1 VVDDLFTEAVTVL
14 RANDRQGITTAAPQL
29 YPHQWSWDA
38 AFNAMGIA
46 QFDLPRA
53 ILELT
58 NLLRGQWGNGMI
70 PHIVFSSAEG
80 YFPGPTRWQSPRS
93 VHAPTEVAT
102 SGITQPPVHAIA
114 LDLIT
119 RTVKKD
125 DKRAWWE
132 FLGTTFDSWF
142 AFHKWIYTARML
154 EGERLV
160 TLFHSWESGM
170 DNSPRWDE
178 AYQRVVVGDLE
189 PFTRLDL
196 DHVTDPAQ
204 RPSDEEYRKY
214 LWIVQQLR
222 EVAYDDAAAHD
233 VSPFAVGDVFFTAI
247 FSFANQVLA
256 RLGRDLG
263 RRSQV
268 RDLEA
273 FADAAD
279 AAVVA
284 SLDPETGLGRDRDYR
299 RDAWVDVTPQTLGGF
314 APLVAGLGQL
324 DGVVEALGGPLW
336 SGHPDLIYPLPP
348 TTSPEAL
355 AFSPRSYWR
364 GPQWPVM
371 SWFMTYVLD
380 HHGYGDQARGFREKG
395 LEQLRG
401 KYYPEY
407 IDPITNKALG
417 SNSQSWSA
425 AASILWLTTVV

>member
-1 VVDDLFTEAVTVL
+1 MTVVDDLFTEAVTVL

-314 APLVAGLGQL
+314 APLVAGLGQ
-324 DGVVEALGGPLW
+324 
-336 SGHPDLIYPLPP
+336 
-348 TTSPEAL
+348 
-355 AFSPRSYWR
+355 
-364 GPQWPVM
+364 
-371 SWFMTYVLD
+371 
-380 HHGYGDQARGFREKG
+380 
-395 LEQLRG
+395 
-401 KYYPEY
+401 
-407 IDPITNKALG
+407 
-417 SNSQSWSA
+417 
-425 AASILWLTTVV
+425 